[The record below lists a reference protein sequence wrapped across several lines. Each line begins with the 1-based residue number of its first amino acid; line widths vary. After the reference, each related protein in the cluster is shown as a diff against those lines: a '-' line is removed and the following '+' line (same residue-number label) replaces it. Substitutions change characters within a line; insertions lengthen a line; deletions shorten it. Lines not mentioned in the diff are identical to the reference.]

1 MKTTDLIT
9 WLESMADANLN
20 LGEEARSRLADLPLT
35 ADEIAEAERVG
46 LSPLEYRLIK
56 ELWSITRL
64 YNRGVINFKKAENV
78 LAGGIEGNKIKA
90 PDRAKKCPDS
100 RSKIRRQMIREIN
113 EPQDYKLFV
122 ARYLSRSDVKLN
134 RTFFHTELG
143 KQKIMEDV
151 DKRAARIRSKN
162 K

>member
-1 MKTTDLIT
+1 MKTSDLIT

-35 ADEIAEAERVG
+35 DEEIAEAERVD

-64 YNRGVINFKKAENV
+64 YDQGVINFKKAKNV
-78 LAGGIEGNKIKA
+78 LAGGIKGNKRKA
-90 PDRAKKCPDS
+90 ADRPQKCPDS
-100 RSKIRRQMIREIN
+100 RSRIRRQMIREIRD
-113 EPQDYKLFV
+113 PKDYQSFV
-122 ARYLSRSDVKLN
+122 EIFLSRSDVDLN
-134 RTFFHTELG
+134 RSFFHTELS
-143 KQKIMEDV
+143 KEKIMAEV
-151 DKRAARIRSKN
+151 NRRAK